1 MNYLLPKEI
10 KGLLFLFTLCM
21 VFAQTNAEVRLPG
34 LLSDNMVLQR
44 EIPVNI
50 WGWAAPGENVTVE
63 INGQKVKG
71 KAAKDGSWK
80 VKLAPM
86 KAGGPYTMTVSGKN
100 RIELKN
106 ILIGDVWVC
115 GGQSNMEWVLMNTN
129 RWDKEASEA
138 NIPQVRLITIT
149 RKMSS
154 NPMNDVP
161 STKWM
166 VCDKTN
172 AATFSA
178 IGYYFGKFLNSH
190 LNVPIG
196 LISSNW
202 GGTDIETWMSL
213 ETMYADSDYK
223 KAVEEMK
230 GKDFQAL
237 QTQAERNAIKWNDS
251 VTNSDPGMLSKWY
264 LPTTQLNDWKE
275 IDAPVL
281 WESAGYPAM
290 DGVAW
295 YTKEIDLTEDEI
307 KSQATLSLGSIDD
320 IDETYINGQLVG
332 RTERYD
338 TPRQYTIKPGILKS
352 GKNRIA
358 IRVIDNGGGGGM
370 WGNVSQ
376 IYLQLGNVKTSLA
389 GKWLFKVG
397 IDLPAQQNA
406 QSPNSYPSLLYNA
419 MIHPLLNYG
428 IKGVI
433 WYQGENNAGK
443 ATKYQSLFPTMISDW
458 RKAWNQGAFPFLFVQ
473 LANYMAPSDVP
484 GPSSWAELREAQA
497 MTLSVPHTGM
507 ATIIDIGEAND
518 IHPRNKYDVGSR
530 LFLAARKVAYN
541 EILVYS
547 GPTYKAIQVEE
558 NKAIIEFDNIGGGL
572 IVKDKYGYV
581 KGFAIAGE
589 DKVFHWAKAHIEN
602 NRVVVYS
609 EKVDKPVAVR
619 YAWANNPDDVNLYNQ
634 EMLPAVPFRTDK

>member
-1 MNYLLPKEI
+1 
-10 KGLLFLFTLCM
+10 
-21 VFAQTNAEVRLPG
+21 
-34 LLSDNMVLQR
+34 
-44 EIPVNI
+44 
-50 WGWAAPGENVTVE
+50 
-63 INGQKVKG
+63 
-71 KAAKDGSWK
+71 
-80 VKLAPM
+80 
-86 KAGGPYTMTVSGKN
+86 
-100 RIELKN
+100 
-106 ILIGDVWVC
+106 
-115 GGQSNMEWVLMNTN
+115 
-129 RWDKEASEA
+129 
-138 NIPQVRLITIT
+138 
-149 RKMSS
+149 
-154 NPMNDVP
+154 MNDVP

-202 GGTDIETWMSL
+202 GGTDIETWMCL
-213 ETMYADSDYK
+213 ETMYADPDYK

-264 LPTTQLNDWKE
+264 LPTTQLNDWKQ

-295 YTKEIDLTEDEI
+295 YSKEIELTEDEI
-307 KSQATLSLGSIDD
+307 KSQATLSLGPIDD

-358 IRVIDNGGGGGM
+358 IRVIDNGGGGGI

-376 IYLQLGNVKTSLA
+376 MYLQLGNVKTSLA

-443 ATKYQSLFPTMISDW
+443 AIKYQSLFPTMISDW
-458 RKAWNQGAFPFLFVQ
+458 RKAWKQGDFPFLFVQ

-497 MTLSVPHTGM
+497 MTLSVNHTGM

-518 IHPRNKYDVGSR
+518 IHPRNKYDVGYR
-530 LFLAARKVAYN
+530 LFLAARKTAYG
-541 EILVYS
+541 ETLVYS
-547 GPTYKAIQVEE
+547 GPTYKTMQVEG

-572 IVKDKYGYV
+572 IAKDKYGYV
-581 KGFAIAGE
+581 KGFAIAGD
-589 DKVFHWAKAHIEN
+589 DKVFHWAQAYIEN

-609 EKVDKPVAVR
+609 EKVNKPVTIR
-619 YAWANNPDDVNLYNQ
+619 YAWANNPDDVNLYNK

>member
-1 MNYLLPKEI
+1 MI
-10 KGLLFLFTLCM
+10 FLFLLSM
-21 VFAQTNAEVRLPG
+21 VYAHTNAEVKLPSV
-34 LLSDNMVLQR
+34 LSDNMVLQR

-50 WGWAAPGENVTVE
+50 WGWATPGENVTVE

-71 KAAKDGSWK
+71 KAAKDGAWK

-86 KAGGPYTMTVSGKN
+86 KAGGPFEMIISGKN
-100 RIELKN
+100 RIVLTN

-115 GGQSNMEWVLMNTN
+115 GGQSNMEWVLMNTK

-154 NPMNDVP
+154 NPLNDVP

-166 VCDKTN
+166 VCDKTT
-172 AATFSA
+172 AAAFSA
-178 IGYYFGKFLNSH
+178 VGYYFGKFLNNH
-190 LNVPIG
+190 LNIPIG

-213 ETMYADSDYK
+213 ETMYADADYK

-237 QTQAERNAIKWNDS
+237 QAQAERNAIKWNDS

-264 LPTTQLNDWKE
+264 LPTTQLNNWKE
-275 IDAPVL
+275 IEAPVL

-307 KSQATLSLGSIDD
+307 KSQATLSLGPIDD

-338 TPRQYTIKPGILKS
+338 TPRQYTIKPGVLKS

-358 IRVIDNGGGGGM
+358 IRVIDNGGGGGI
-370 WGNVSQ
+370 WGNASQ
-376 IYLQLGNVKTSLA
+376 MYLQIGNIKTTLA

-443 ATKYQSLFPTMISDW
+443 ALKYQSLFPTMISDW

-497 MTLSVPHTGM
+497 MTLSVPYTGM

-518 IHPRNKYDVGSR
+518 IHPRNKYDVGYR
-530 LFLAARKVAYN
+530 LFLAARKTAYG
-541 EILVYS
+541 ETLVYS
-547 GPTYKAIQVEE
+547 GPTYKAIQVEG
-558 NKAIIEFDNIGGGL
+558 NKAIVEFDNIGGGL
-572 IVKDKYGYV
+572 IAKDKYGYV

-589 DKVFHWAKAHIEN
+589 DKVFHWAKAYIEN

-609 EKVDKPVAVR
+609 EKVGKPVAVR
-619 YAWANNPDDVNLYNQ
+619 YAWANNPDDVNLYNM

>member
-1 MNYLLPKEI
+1 
-10 KGLLFLFTLCM
+10 M
-21 VFAQTNAEVRLPG
+21 VFAQTNAEVKLPG
-34 LLSDNMVLQR
+34 VLSDNMVLQR

-71 KAAKDGSWK
+71 KAAKDGAWK

-86 KAGGPYTMTVSGKN
+86 KAGGPFEMIISGKN
-100 RIELKN
+100 RIVLTN

-202 GGTDIETWMSL
+202 GGTDIETWMCL
-213 ETMYADSDYK
+213 ETMYADPDYK

-264 LPTTQLNDWKE
+264 LPATQLNDWKQ

-295 YTKEIDLTEDEI
+295 YSKDIELTEDEI
-307 KSQATLSLGSIDD
+307 KNQATLSLGPIDD

-358 IRVIDNGGGGGM
+358 IRVIDNGGGGGI

-376 IYLQLGNVKTSLA
+376 MYLQLGNVKISLA

-419 MIHPLLNYG
+419 MIHPILNYG

-443 ATKYQSLFPTMISDW
+443 AIKYQSLFPTMINDW
-458 RKAWNQGAFPFLFVQ
+458 RKAWNQGDFPFLFVQ

-518 IHPRNKYDVGSR
+518 IHPRNKYDVGYR
-530 LFLAARKVAYN
+530 LFLAARKTAYG
-541 EILVYS
+541 ETLVCS
-547 GPTYKAIQVEE
+547 GPTYKAMQVEG
-558 NKAIIEFDNIGGGL
+558 NKATIEFENIGGGL
-572 IVKDKYGYV
+572 IAKDKYGYV
-581 KGFAIAGE
+581 KGFVIAGD

-619 YAWANNPDDVNLYNQ
+619 YGWANNPDDVNLYNK

>member
-1 MNYLLPKEI
+1 MNNFKFKITGVLVFFLYVLLPN
-10 KGLLFLFTLCM
+10 TS
-21 VFAQTNAEVRLPG
+21 AQVKLPG
-34 LLSDNMVLQR
+34 ILTDNMVLQR
-44 EIPVNI
+44 EMPVNI
-50 WGWAAPGENVTVE
+50 WGWASSGETVTVE
-63 INGQKVKG
+63 FNGQKVKA

-80 VKLAPM
+80 VKLALM
-86 KAGGPYTMTVSGKN
+86 KAGGPYEMTISGKN
-100 RIELKN
+100 KIILKN

-129 RWDKEASEA
+129 RWDKESANA
-138 NIPQVRLITIT
+138 NIPQMRLVTIT
-149 RKMSS
+149 KKMSS
-154 NPMNDVP
+154 TPLNDAN

-178 IGYYFGKFLNSH
+178 VGYYFGKFLNSH

-213 ETMYADSDYK
+213 ETMYADPDYK
-223 KAVEEMK
+223 RAVDEMK

-237 QTQAERNAIKWNDS
+237 QTQAERNAIKWNDT
-251 VTNSDPGMLSKWY
+251 VTNSDPGMLNKWY
-264 LPTTQLNDWKE
+264 LPENNLNGWKE

-295 YTKEIDLTEDEI
+295 YTKDIELTAGEAKE
-307 KSQATLSLGSIDD
+307 QATLSLGPIDD
-320 IDETYINGQLVG
+320 IDETYINGQLIG

-338 TPRQYTIKPGILKS
+338 TPRLYTLKPGILKP

-358 IRVIDNGGGGGM
+358 IRVIDNGGGGGI
-370 WGNVSQ
+370 WGGVSQ
-376 IYLQLGNVKTSLA
+376 LYLELGKVKTNLA

-406 QSPNSYPSLLYNA
+406 QSPNSFPSLLYNG

-443 ATKYQSLFPTMISDW
+443 ATKYQSLFPTMITDW
-458 RKAWNQGAFPFLFVQ
+458 RKNWNQGPFPFLFVQ
-473 LANYMAPSDVP
+473 LANYMPASDEP
-484 GPSSWAELREAQA
+484 GPSNWAELREAQA
-497 MTLSVPHTGM
+497 MTLSVPYTGM

-518 IHPRNKYDVGSR
+518 IHPRNKYDVGYR
-530 LFLAARKVAYN
+530 LFLAARKVAYG
-541 EILVYS
+541 ESLVYT
-547 GPTYKAIQVEE
+547 GPTYKAMQVGG

-572 IVKDKYGYV
+572 IARDKYGYL
-581 KGFAIAGE
+581 KGFSIAGD
-589 DKVFHWAKAHIEN
+589 DKVFHWAKAYIEN
-602 NRVVVYS
+602 NRVIVYS
-609 EKVDKPVAVR
+609 EKVEKPSAVR
-619 YAWANNPDDVNLYNQ
+619 YAWANNPDDVNLYNK